1 MNLFQK
7 LANITGF
14 SVCHQLPERSM
25 LLGHIYMPVCCRC
38 SGIYIGFFVSIF
50 ILFLMHKKRQS
61 DMPPLYI
68 IILSCVFIVSTF
80 ADGLLSYLGIYE
92 SNNIMR
98 LVTGYLSGMGIAVI
112 IYPIFIFQYFRS
124 SEKVKIF
131 EKYQNYIYFIIITAI
146 AIIIQVLLQLFNPA
160 FFALFFYYFNFFCVI
175 FTFWF
180 SNLAL
185 IFLIPKFGHKA
196 QKLFGGNLLLP
207 LFLSAALTFIELFIS
222 YRLHFWVRRF

>member
-7 LANITGF
+7 LADITGF

-38 SGIYIGFFVSIF
+38 SGIYMGFFVSILL
-50 ILFLMHKKRQS
+50 LFLIFRKRQS

-68 IILSCVFIVSTF
+68 IILSCVFIAATF
-80 ADGLLSYLGIYE
+80 ADGLLSYLGIYG
-92 SNNIMR
+92 SNNIIR
-98 LVTGYLSGMGIAVI
+98 LVTGYLSGSGIAVI
-112 IYPIFIFQYFRS
+112 IYPIFVFQYFRS
-124 SEKVKIF
+124 LEKGKIF
-131 EKYQNYIYFIIITAI
+131 EKFQNYIFFIIITAG
-146 AIIIQVLLQLFNPA
+146 AIIIQVLLQLFSPA

-185 IFLIPKFGHKA
+185 TLLIPQFGHKA
-196 QKLFGGNLLLP
+196 QKLFEKNLLFP
-207 LFLSAALTFIELFIS
+207 LLVSAVLSFIELFIS
-222 YRLHFWVRRF
+222 CRLHLWVQRL